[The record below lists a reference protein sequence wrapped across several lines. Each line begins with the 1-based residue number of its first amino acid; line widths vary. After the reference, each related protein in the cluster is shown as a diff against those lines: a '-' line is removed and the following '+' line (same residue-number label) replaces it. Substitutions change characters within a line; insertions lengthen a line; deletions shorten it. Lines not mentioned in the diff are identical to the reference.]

1 MAERQLI
8 IPRWLTTS
16 INIGVAAYVVLRA
29 VAVWGELGKYGVDP
43 FVFLVLDVVTI
54 VQYTWGLTQ
63 LWGYMRGITSVK
75 WMFVGAVSAIIGFT
89 LPYIYVYL
97 AGGSMPLSTKLIVL
111 AIILFIV
118 IVGPYREWRKRRK
131 E

>member
-54 VQYTWGLTQ
+54 VPYTWGLTQ

>member
-8 IPRWLTTS
+8 IPRWLSAS

-29 VAVWGELGKYGVDP
+29 LAVWGELGKYGVNP
-43 FVFLVLDVVTI
+43 IVFLILDVVTI
-54 VQYTWGLTQ
+54 LPYTWGLTQ
-63 LWGYMRGITSVK
+63 LWGYMRGIAGVK
-75 WMFVGAVSAIIGFT
+75 RMIVGAMSAICGFT
-89 LPYIYVYL
+89 LPYVYVYL

-118 IVGPYREWRKRRK
+118 IVGPYREWRKRQK